1 METEL
6 KRDQISLWTE
16 VGQESTQ
23 LLLEGDVVVP
33 DSKPDVEQII
43 YTAGAVRWDN
53 PTASEGKVLAERQFR
68 HKNIIPYEKKQLAC
82 SSDGKQSAH

>member
-33 DSKPDVEQII
+33 DSKPDVEQIL
-43 YTAGAVRWDN
+43 YTAGEVRWDN
-53 PTASEGKVLAERQFR
+53 PTASEGKVRL
-68 HKNIIPYEKKQLAC
+68 KGNLDTKI
-82 SSDGKQSAH
+82 